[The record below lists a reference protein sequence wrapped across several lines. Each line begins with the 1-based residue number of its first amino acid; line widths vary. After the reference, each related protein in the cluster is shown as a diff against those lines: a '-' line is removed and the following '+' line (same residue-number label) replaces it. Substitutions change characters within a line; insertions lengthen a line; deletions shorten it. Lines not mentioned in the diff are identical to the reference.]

1 MSKKSHQA
9 DVTVASIAR
18 ALPLLPVIGF
28 VFALCYES
36 MFFFSLT
43 IELRQILTLTDLIEA
58 SAFKILP
65 AIPLLFI
72 GAWAGSSDLLPK
84 AKSNRPLVRN
94 FFSDPIY
101 LFQIAL
107 VLSATMYILFG
118 LVPWL
123 GFASSAI
130 IVLLLFGNVVI
141 FPILLD
147 TDQETFLTV
156 WFLITTTVI
165 FASIGHSDAHNIRFG
180 DRSKFPLVITE
191 VAIPEANQDE
201 LRLVRRLSSG
211 MLVAT

>member
-1 MSKKSHQA
+1 MIYCQRQKA
-9 DVTVASIAR
+9 
-18 ALPLLPVIGF
+18 IGPW
-28 VFALCYES
+28 C
-36 MFFFSLT
+36 
-43 IELRQILTLTDLIEA
+43 
-58 SAFKILP
+58 
-65 AIPLLFI
+65 AI
-72 GAWAGSSDLLPK
+72 
-84 AKSNRPLVRN
+84 